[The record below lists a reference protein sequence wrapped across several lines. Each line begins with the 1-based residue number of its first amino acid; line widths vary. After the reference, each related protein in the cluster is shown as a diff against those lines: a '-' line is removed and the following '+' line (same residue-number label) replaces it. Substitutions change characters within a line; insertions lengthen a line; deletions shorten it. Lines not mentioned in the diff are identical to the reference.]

1 MKQVIEYLLSTQ
13 VTADLIRMPA
23 LLLLLLLLLLLF
35 ITVSGEDSCSCG
47 VRQPVITTK
56 ITGGEDADPHEF
68 PWVAKLLIQ
77 DQEGKFSCGGSLIN
91 DRYDLLDTI
100 NLLNSVCLIFLATN
114 MIDGWGIIHLKS

>member
-23 LLLLLLLLLLLF
+23 LLLLLLLF
-35 ITVSGEDSCSCG
+35 ITVSGKDSCSCG

-68 PWVAKLLIQ
+68 PWVASLLIQ
-77 DQEGKFSCGGSLIN
+77 DQEGRSSCGGSLIN
-91 DRYDLLDTI
+91 DR
-100 NLLNSVCLIFLATN
+100 
-114 MIDGWGIIHLKS
+114 